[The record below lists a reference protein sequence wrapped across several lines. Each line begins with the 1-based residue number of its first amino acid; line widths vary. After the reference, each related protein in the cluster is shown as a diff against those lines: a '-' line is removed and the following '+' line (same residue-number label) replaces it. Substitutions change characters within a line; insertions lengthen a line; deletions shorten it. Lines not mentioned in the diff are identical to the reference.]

1 MKSPCYDGVTRLTR
15 SKFVTGL
22 ATYLIDR
29 VNLALKTWV
38 TDEDVESSREVF
50 VYRVY
55 RKTFTVM
62 DGSECADRGRMR
74 GCWSIESHPP
84 SIC

>member
-29 VNLALKTWV
+29 INLGSPRIRE

-55 RKTFTVM
+55 RMTFTVM
-62 DGSECADRGRMR
+62 NGSECADRGRMR
-74 GCWSIESHPP
+74 GC
-84 SIC
+84 